1 MKTTDNMLQETGASA
16 LSESIKKNTT
26 LQKLY
31 LNCLSLF
38 ERNKKH
44 GARDKKV
51 VLYSS
56 VNGIGESGA
65 TSLSDALKV
74 NTTLTALH
82 LGSRHKREDIF
93 VICFQQP
100 FFVYIHGLTGCM
112 IESIGGS
119 SLGEALKINTT
130 LTKLSLFCEHH
141 E

>member
-16 LSESIKKNTT
+16 LSESIKKNTI

-31 LNCLSLF
+31 LNCLSIF
-38 ERNKKH
+38 ERNKKKH

-51 VLYSS
+51 VLGSS

-93 VICFQQP
+93 RDMF
-100 FFVYIHGLTGCM
+100 
-112 IESIGGS
+112 S
-119 SLGEALKINTT
+119 TT
-130 LTKLSLFCEHH
+130 ILCIYMV
-141 E
+141 